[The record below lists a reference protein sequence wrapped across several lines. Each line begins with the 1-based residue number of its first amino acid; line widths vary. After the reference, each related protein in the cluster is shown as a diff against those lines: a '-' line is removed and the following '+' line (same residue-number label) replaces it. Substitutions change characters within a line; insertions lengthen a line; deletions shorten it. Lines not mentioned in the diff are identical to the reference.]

1 MAQVYVGHPCPYC
14 GNTGY
19 KPTRRFKPLFWLLV
33 ILTCGVFWVIDA
45 LFQWFSALVGP
56 LNPFAPSA
64 TTTLC
69 AAPRSK
75 QAH

>member
-33 ILTCGVFWVIDA
+33 ILTCGGFWVIDA
-45 LFQWFSALVGP
+45 LFQWFFRAGWPTESVCTKC
-56 LNPFAPSA
+56 NNHFVR
-64 TTTLC
+64 
-69 AAPRSK
+69 RSTF
-75 QAH
+75 

>member
-33 ILTCGVFWVIDA
+33 ILTCGVFWGYRCA
-45 LFQWFSALVGP
+45 LSVVF
-56 LNPFAPSA
+56 
-64 TTTLC
+64 
-69 AAPRSK
+69 PRWL
-75 QAH
+75 AH